1 MLMNDNTRRLPVS
14 VVSLIATRGLSSIGS
29 TLTTFGLNVWVYRET
44 GSYAV
49 FAVLAVLAYLP
60 VLLFAPFAG
69 VLTDR
74 LDKKNL
80 LIGADVVSGVAVLLT
95 LALYVVEALS
105 VPVVAATI
113 LLLAVASEMRWSAMS
128 VLISRVVPK
137 DQLGRVN
144 GVQQAFRGINVM
156 LGPLLGAVGLDLLGL
171 PALLG
176 FDLATYVLSVAV
188 FLFIRV
194 DARPE
199 MQVPGE
205 PQPRFLDELTFGFRW
220 VWRQTGLRRLL
231 VFFMVVNIGVSVFT
245 VALTPYLLSFANS
258 TMLGALLGLL
268 GAGGFVT
275 GVYLGKSRKEE
286 DHESRIVWGTLVFG
300 LGMVLWGIFRQP
312 ALLFPIAFFIGVLET
327 VIMASSQTAWQ
338 VHVPQGIQ
346 GKVFAVR
353 TVLAYGL
360 APLAV
365 LGSVPLANLV
375 FHPLLTHAGT
385 TASTVWGEAPAAP
398 LGMMVSS
405 LGFAVAACALLLW
418 TAGGLRLTQDAKTP
432 VTQSDVDQ

>member
-1 MLMNDNTRRLPVS
+1 MNDDTRRLPGS
-14 VVSLIATRGLSSIGS
+14 VITLIATRGLSSIGS

-49 FAVLAVLAYLP
+49 FAMLAVLAYLP

-74 LDKKNL
+74 LDKKKL
-80 LIGADVVSGVAVLLT
+80 LIGADVVSGAAVLLS
-95 LALYVVEALS
+95 LALYIADALS
-105 VPVVAATI
+105 VPAVAATI

-128 VLISRVVPK
+128 VLLSRVVPK

-156 LGPLLGAVGLDLLGL
+156 LGPLLGAVGLDMLGL

-199 MQVPGE
+199 VQVSGE

-220 VWRQTGLRRLL
+220 VWRHRGLRRLL

-245 VALTPYLLSFANS
+245 VAFTPYLLTFANN
-258 TMLGALLGLL
+258 TMLGASLGLL
-268 GAGGFVT
+268 GAGGFLT
-275 GVYLGKSRKEE
+275 GMYLSKSRRKEE
-286 DHESRIVWGTLVFG
+286 DHESRIVWGTLLFG

-312 ALLFPIAFFIGVLET
+312 ALLLPIAFFIGVLET

-338 VHVPQGIQ
+338 VHVPVGIQ

-375 FHPLLTHAGT
+375 FHPLLTHAGAA
-385 TASTVWGEAPAAP
+385 ASTVWGEAPVAP

-405 LGFAVAACALLLW
+405 LGLAVAACSLLLW
-418 TAGGLRLTQDAKTP
+418 TAGGLRLTQDAKAPATEAAER
-432 VTQSDVDQ
+432 Q

>member
-1 MLMNDNTRRLPVS
+1 MNDNTRRLPAS
-14 VVSLIATRGLSSIGS
+14 VVALITTRGFSSIGS
-29 TLTTFGLNVWVYRET
+29 TLTTFGLDVWVYRET

-49 FAVLAVLAYLP
+49 FAMLAVLAYLP
-60 VLLFAPFAG
+60 VLLFAPLAG

-74 LDKKNL
+74 LDKKML
-80 LIGADVVSGVAVLLT
+80 LIGADVVSGAAVLLA

-105 VPVVAATI
+105 VPLVAATI

-128 VLISRVVPK
+128 VLLSLVVPK

-156 LGPLLGAVGLDLLGL
+156 LGPLLGAVGLDMFGL
-171 PALLG
+171 PVLLG
-176 FDLATYVLSVAV
+176 FNVAAYVLSVAV
-188 FLFIRV
+188 FLLIRV

-199 MQVPGE
+199 PQVPGE
-205 PQPRFLDELTFGFRW
+205 SQPRFRDELTFGFRW
-220 VWRQTGLRRLL
+220 VWRQRGLRRLL
-231 VFFMVVNIGVSVFT
+231 AFFMVVNIGVSVFT
-245 VALTPYLLSFANS
+245 VAFTPYLLSFADN

-268 GAGGFVT
+268 GAGGFLS
-275 GVYLGKSRKEE
+275 GMYLGKSRRKGE
-286 DHESRIVWGTLVFG
+286 DHESRIVWGTLAFG
-300 LGMVLWGIFRQP
+300 LGMVLWGICRQP
-312 ALLFPIAFFIGVLET
+312 ALLLPIAFFIGVLET

-338 VHVPQGIQ
+338 VHVPDEIQ

-360 APLAV
+360 APLAI

-375 FHPLLTHAGT
+375 FHPLLEHAGAAT
-385 TASTVWGEAPAAP
+385 SAVWGAAPAAP

-405 LGFAVAACALLLW
+405 LGFGVAVCSLLLW

-432 VTQSDVDQ
+432 ATEADVRQ